1 MTTQPSIAFVSG
13 VDRHGAK
20 PPKGFPHRFAVLTW
34 FEHDGG
40 IADPWSLF
48 REAIPRIGAL
58 VNADFV
64 MAEYWHSQ
72 STGILFRRDEDLL
85 VAEVAWEG
93 LMHSSNEDLN
103 LQTFPSRIRFNTG
116 DHTTLIGE
124 TERWSMVGGPT
135 PYHDSVTVSFFS
147 ATPMSDKIQSV
158 FTIEAANLAILIGET
173 TEAEQA
179 APSNG
184 DKPSN

>member
-1 MTTQPSIAFVSG
+1 MITQPNIAFVNG

-20 PPKGFPHRFAVLTW
+20 PPKEFPHRFAVLTW

-40 IADPWSLF
+40 MADPWSIF

-58 VNADFV
+58 VNADFI
-64 MAEYWHSQ
+64 MAEYWHSH
-72 STGILFRRDEDLL
+72 STGIIFRRDEDIL

-116 DHTTLIGE
+116 DNTTLIAE

-147 ATPMSDKIQSV
+147 TIPMSEQIQSI
-158 FTIEAANLAILIGET
+158 FTEEAVRLNILIDKT
-173 TEAEQA
+173 TDAEQVM
-179 APSNG
+179 PLNR
-184 DKPSN
+184 P

>member
-13 VDRHGAK
+13 VDTHGAK

-34 FEHDGG
+34 FEHDGSM
-40 IADPWSLF
+40 ADPWSLF

-58 VNADFV
+58 VNADFI
-64 MAEYWHSQ
+64 MAEYWHSH
-72 STGILFRRDEDLL
+72 STGIIFLRDEDIL

-116 DHTTLIGE
+116 GDTTLIAE
-124 TERWSMVGGPT
+124 TERWSMVGGPA

-147 ATPMSDKIQSV
+147 AIPMSEMIQSI
-158 FTIEAANLAILIGET
+158 FTDEAAKLAILAGEP

-179 APSNG
+179 AHG
-184 DKPSN
+184 DAEESV